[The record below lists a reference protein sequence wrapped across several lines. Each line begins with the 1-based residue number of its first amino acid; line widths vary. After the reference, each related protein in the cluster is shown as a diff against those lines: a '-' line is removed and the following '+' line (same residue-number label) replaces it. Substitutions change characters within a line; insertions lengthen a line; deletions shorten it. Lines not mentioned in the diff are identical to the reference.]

1 MYCHAGERHEP
12 DISRLWLSNGYFYNA
27 CVCSVKFLMISNGEM
42 SEVWGGGVGV
52 YRTPEPPVGVLDRQ
66 PTKGYPR

>member
-27 CVCSVKFLMISNGEM
+27 CVCSVKFLMISNREM
-42 SEVWGGGVGV
+42 SEVWGGGRRRSHAG
-52 YRTPEPPVGVLDRQ
+52 TPCWCFR
-66 PTKGYPR
+66 PTTY

>member
-42 SEVWGGGVGV
+42 SEVWGGGGSA
-52 YRTPEPPVGVLDRQ
+52 
-66 PTKGYPR
+66 

>member
-27 CVCSVKFLMISNGEM
+27 CVCSVKFLMISNREM
-42 SEVWGGGVGV
+42 SEVWGGGSA
-52 YRTPEPPVGVLDRQ
+52 
-66 PTKGYPR
+66 